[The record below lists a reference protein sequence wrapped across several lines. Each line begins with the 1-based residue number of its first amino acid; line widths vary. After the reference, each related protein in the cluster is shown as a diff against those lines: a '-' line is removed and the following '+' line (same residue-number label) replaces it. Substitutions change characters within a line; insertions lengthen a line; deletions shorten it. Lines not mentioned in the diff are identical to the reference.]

1 MREDR
6 GKCTRLLVEIVVM
19 HVKFHLSQDKISQ
32 SIVMTVFQIIN
43 QKVEVTEVAVE
54 GLVIEEL
61 EDMAETTVV
70 VVALEEIDHGKC
82 TRLLVE
88 IVVMNVK
95 FHLSQDKISQ
105 SIVMTAS
112 KLTGRISCFLGINF
126 ITNNTSRNY

>member
-1 MREDR
+1 MN
-6 GKCTRLLVEIVVM
+6 
-19 HVKFHLSQDKISQ
+19 VKFHLSQAKISQ
-32 SIVMTVFQIIN
+32 SIVMTVFQITS

-70 VVALEEIDHGKC
+70 VVVALEEIDHGKC
-82 TRLLVE
+82 TRLLAE
-88 IVVMNVK
+88 IVVMHVK
-95 FHLSQDKISQ
+95 FHLNQDKISQ

-126 ITNNTSRNY
+126 ITNNPSRNY

>member
-1 MREDR
+1 METVATNV
-6 GKCTRLLVEIVVM
+6 KC
-19 HVKFHLSQDKISQ
+19 LSSQKMPDQ

-82 TRLLVE
+82 TRLLAE
-88 IVVMNVK
+88 IVVMHVK

-126 ITNNTSRNY
+126 ITNNPSRNY